1 MKKNHNIKIE
11 LEEMMWKRK
20 IKSVNQLSKLTGLS
34 RQTLTRLIK
43 GEADRIG
50 LDTLET
56 LCNVLECDV
65 TDLIVR
71 NRTNRNKK
79 KPSSL

>member
-71 NRTNRNKK
+71 KK
-79 KPSSL
+79 DKVS

>member
-1 MKKNHNIKIE
+1 VKKNHNIKIE

-71 NRTNRNKK
+71 KK
-79 KPSSL
+79 DKVS